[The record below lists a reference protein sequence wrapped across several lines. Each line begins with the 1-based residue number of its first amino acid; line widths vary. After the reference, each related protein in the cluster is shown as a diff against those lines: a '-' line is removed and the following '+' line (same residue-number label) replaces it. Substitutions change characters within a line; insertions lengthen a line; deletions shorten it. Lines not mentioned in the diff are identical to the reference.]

1 MGLKDAAAKNFF
13 GRTDVVA
20 SILDFVLYGGRPVV
34 KTSQLRE
41 MCEGQYRIIQEGD
54 GTFRTDNQFRDKLY
68 EYCDGEATVAIGLE
82 FQTRYD
88 KYMVQRIM
96 DYDSHRYRIMVR
108 DGRILPIFN
117 IVLFFDRRRRMLPC
131 DLNQML
137 QETHR
142 LAMVHFKDILKG
154 AGGFFNYGYT
164 GLNIYDIAEKLDMF
178 PCEEMQ
184 DVLYLFK
191 MENEGV
197 AFMEAAMNGRLNGRL
212 SRDAAI
218 VCAVFLGLEIRID
231 DNEENCDMC
240 KAVKDMKKKWQR
252 ESKALGIEEG
262 RTLGIEEGRTLG
274 IQEGIKIGEA
284 RGETRG
290 EARGKTSAIKEIVIR
305 LLRKSKS
312 ILEICDITG
321 ASRETVEDISLAL
334 QNES

>member
-1 MGLKDAAAKNFF
+1 M
-13 GRTDVVA
+13 
-20 SILDFVLYGGRPVV
+20 P
-34 KTSQLRE
+34 
-41 MCEGQYRIIQEGD
+41 
-54 GTFRTDNQFRDKLY
+54 
-68 EYCDGEATVAIGLE
+68 
-82 FQTRYD
+82 
-88 KYMVQRIM
+88 
-96 DYDSHRYRIMVR
+96 
-108 DGRILPIFN
+108 
-117 IVLFFDRRRRMLPC
+117 PC

-137 QETHR
+137 QEAR
-142 LAMVHFKDILKG
+142 QLANGHFKDILKG
-154 AGGFFNYGYT
+154 TGGFFNYGYT

-178 PCEEMQ
+178 PCKEMQ

-197 AFMEAAMNGRLNGRL
+197 AFMDAVMNGRLKGRL

-252 ESKALGIEEG
+252 ESKALGIEVG
-262 RTLGIEEGRTLG
+262 RTLGIE
-274 IQEGIKIGEA
+274 EGIKIGEA
-284 RGETRG
+284 RGET
-290 EARGKTSAIKEIVIR
+290 RGKTSAIKEIVIR
-305 LLRKSKS
+305 LLKKSKS